1 MKINYINDPTLKK
14 WKKIS
19 DNEIKCFY
27 AGEPKYAFD
36 IIKYFSDR
44 NFKVIKNYLKKNPH
58 SLVSYV

>member
-27 AGEPKYAFD
+27 AGEPQYAFD

-44 NFKVIKNYLKKNPH
+44 NFNELGLGVDSVCIM
-58 SLVSYV
+58 